1 MSNEEK
7 KEYLNGYRN
16 ACKRIINLQEQ
27 MESLREVEQS
37 AKIQQLSDMPKG
49 GSRHKDL
56 SDLLIKLEKLQD
68 KIDDAIIESLQVKVE
83 IEDTLLRVRDSDE
96 ARILR
101 FRYIDFMKW
110 EEISVKMNYSYRQVL
125 YIHGRALA
133 NYEHEKIA

>member
-49 GSRHKDL
+49 GNRHKDL

-133 NYEHEKIA
+133 NYENEKIA